1 MTALSTR
8 IANITFTCRDPKR
21 LADFWIAALGYVRH
35 ELPEE
40 IYEQLRESGFDM
52 TSRDAA
58 IDPEGR
64 GTRLF
69 FVKGEK
75 TPTTSIPIHLDI
87 AFDDPDAAVERLLG
101 LGATIKERKTQA
113 VGPWTERFTVMQDPE
128 GNSFCVQGTG

>member
-1 MTALSTR
+1 MAR

-21 LADFWIAALGYVRH
+21 LADFWVAALEYVRH

-40 IYEQLRESGFDM
+40 VLEELRTSGFDM
-52 TSRDAA
+52 SSRDAA

-64 GTRLF
+64 QPRLF

-75 TPTTSIPIHLDI
+75 TPTTSIPIHLDV
-87 AFDDPDAAVERLLG
+87 AFEDPDAAVERLIG
-101 LGATIKERKTQA
+101 LGATVKERKTET

-128 GNSFCVQGTG
+128 GNSFCVQRAG